1 MKTHVKV
8 LGWLWIANG
17 VLTILMAI
25 PGLIIANMNIPNAQ
39 DSILVTVG
47 SLLCCFVP
55 GVIVDVV
62 AGYGLLNYKSWAR
75 ILTIIL
81 AILNLCLF
89 PIGTALG
96 IYTLVV
102 MFNQETEALFKSES
116 TPAEVEEVID

>member
-75 ILTIIL
+75 ILAIIL

>member
-62 AGYGLLNYKSWAR
+62 AGYGLLNYKSWAH
-75 ILTIIL
+75 ILAIIL

-96 IYTLVV
+96 IY
-102 MFNQETEALFKSES
+102 ALW
-116 TPAEVEEVID
+116 VLLQHDEERSLLR

>member
-17 VLTILMAI
+17 VLTILIAI
-25 PGLIIANMNIPNAQ
+25 PGLIIANMNIPNVQ

-75 ILTIIL
+75 ILAIIL

-96 IYTLVV
+96 IYTLVI
-102 MFNQETEALFKSES
+102 MFNQETEALFKGES
-116 TPAEVEEVID
+116 ALAEVEEISV